1 MPSFAELIQQSSG
14 HAWLFIPSAILLGA
28 LHGLE
33 PGHSKTM
40 MAAFIVAV
48 RGTVTQAVLLGLAAT
63 ASHTLVVWGIALGG
77 MYLWQGV
84 DAETFEPY
92 FQLASAAIIIG
103 IALWMLWRTWEDQRR
118 AEAAAGIHAPG
129 HDHPHS
135 HGDHGHSHA
144 HDDDHGHD
152 HGHGGHAH
160 GDDIR
165 RIDTGHGVVAIEVFE
180 DGVPP
185 CWRIRTERGHA
196 WAAGDVTVVT
206 ERPDGAR
213 QAFTFIERGG
223 YLESVDKI
231 PEPHEFMARISLGHG
246 GHTHDYDLS
255 FVEGHGHDHMHE
267 ELRGLEVATDGYQD
281 AHELAHANDIRRQFA
296 DRNVTTW
303 QIIMF
308 GLTGGL
314 IPCPA
319 AITVL
324 LLCLQLKEFTLGF
337 ALVLCFSIGLAI
349 TLVTVGAAAAL
360 SVRHATKRWSWFS
373 TFARRAP
380 YFSSILIIAVGLY
393 VGYHGWTGLS
403 AQAAPAASV
412 SAPAGG

>member
-1 MPSFAELIQQSSG
+1 MPSFAELIHQSSS
-14 HAWLFIPSAILLGA
+14 HAWLFVPSAILLGA

-40 MAAFIVAV
+40 MAAFIVAI

-63 ASHTLVVWGIALGG
+63 VSHTLVVWGIAFGG

-84 DAETFEPY
+84 NAESFEPY

-103 IALWMLWRTWEDQRR
+103 IALWLLWRTWEDQQR
-118 AEAAAGIHAPG
+118 AKAAAGAHARG
-129 HDHPHS
+129 HDHPNKQ
-135 HGDHGHSHA
+135 
-144 HDDDHGHD
+144 
-152 HGHGGHAH
+152 GHAH
-160 GDDIR
+160 RADIR
-165 RIDTGHGVVAIEVFE
+165 QIDTGHGVVAVEVFE

-185 CWRIRTERGHA
+185 RWRIRSERGHA
-196 WAAGDVTVVT
+196 WPVKDVTLVT
-206 ERPDGAR
+206 ERPDGKR
-213 QAFTFIERGG
+213 QTFTFVNRGG
-223 YLESVDKI
+223 YLESADEI
-231 PEPHEFMARISLGHG
+231 PEPHEFMARVTFGHG

-255 FVEGHGHDHMHE
+255 FVEGHGHDHIHE
-267 ELRGLEVATDGYQD
+267 ELRGLEVVGSGYQD

-337 ALVLCFSIGLAI
+337 VLVLCFSIGLAI
-349 TLVTVGAAAAL
+349 TLVTVGIAAAL
-360 SVRHATKRWSWFS
+360 SVRHATNRWSWFS

-380 YFSSILIIAVGLY
+380 YFSSILIIAVGFY
-393 VGYHGWTGLS
+393 VAYHGWVGLA
-403 AQAAPAASV
+403 AQVAS
-412 SAPAGG
+412 AGG

>member
-63 ASHTLVVWGIALGG
+63 LSHTLVVWGIAVGG

-118 AEAAAGIHAPG
+118 AKAAAGGRAHG
-129 HDHPHS
+129 HHH
-135 HGDHGHSHA
+135 DHGHSHA
-144 HDDDHGHD
+144 PH
-152 HGHGGHAH
+152 GHAH
-160 GDDIR
+160 DEDIR
-165 RIDTGHGVVAIEVFE
+165 RIDTGHGVVAVVVFE

-185 CWRIRTERGHA
+185 RWRIRTERGHA
-196 WAAGDVTVVT
+196 WAASDVTVVT
-206 ERPDGAR
+206 ERPNGAR
-213 QAFTFIERGG
+213 QAFTFADRGG
-223 YLESVDKI
+223 YLESVDEI
-231 PEPHEFMARISLGHG
+231 PEPHEFMARVSLGHG

-267 ELRGLEVATDGYQD
+267 ELRGLEVANDGYQD

-360 SVRHATKRWSWFS
+360 SVRHATRRWSWFS

-380 YFSSILIIAVGLY
+380 YFSSLLIIAVGLY
-393 VGYHGWTGLS
+393 VGYHGWLGL
-403 AQAAPAASV
+403 AAHAAPAA
-412 SAPAGG
+412 G